1 MGIQKGWDAMGSGIS
16 TNLRLTL
23 LVTVAGVICFLVLPG
38 FPVSRAATAAR
49 GARQDVSRSGLDRSR
64 QSALEKL
71 YANFRAG
78 GQFSEEEGA
87 LLRKFSEGVQ
97 LSELEADVLISRALN
112 DYYVAGNELT
122 KEQEDLLGRYEHF
135 VARRDHD
142 IADRKSQSLNKRIA
156 AAAAAPPR
164 NTPLAPPANDL
175 CAGAEII
182 PAAGPFPYL
191 TAVTS
196 DITDATVTGDPPGPS
211 CQIGLSRSIWYTFTP
226 ATTADYTISS
236 CTGAPTAT
244 TVDDTVMAIYTTTGG
259 CGGALTEL
267 PTGGTTDGCD
277 DDSCSGESFQAVIE
291 TRLNAGTQYFV
302 VIWEFGAAPPI
313 AGHTAVQLRVTRV
326 LGSANDI
333 CATAAPLSLDT
344 PVNGTTVAAGADY
357 SLSGTTCFTG
367 IGNSSSTAAGRDVVY
382 SFTAPAA
389 GNYSFRVTNFNTLSN
404 VILYVSTSCPPP
416 GILTCNS
423 LGGPVIAAA
432 NRDSPGSVNSSEEV
446 KCLSLTTGQQV
457 FVFVDE
463 NSVTDGSSFTIEVN
477 SCTQETEPNDTPAQ
491 ADPIVLGIEGSINP
505 AGDADFYTLGTPAAG
520 SRVFA
525 MVDGIAANAKGDFDL
540 RVTTATDTLEYDD
553 SNNDAPFRVLA
564 PNVAGTPTTGT
575 QTFLRVNHFSA
586 NPVPPIAPPPTPE
599 AAEPYRL
606 YAIVQPPINTATV
619 EAEPNNTIAQANA
632 AANNYFSGNLGGP
645 APSIDED
652 VFVFTAQAGTLIFLS
667 LDCDPL
673 RDNTPMNG
681 ALELLDG
688 AGATLLS
695 VNDGG
700 STSSTTASPGT
711 LVATTP
717 AAPSEALVFRISVT
731 GTYYARVSI
740 GTTLPGSTGAGD
752 YLLSIGNAMPASSGN
767 DTIGL
772 FRPAG
777 NLFFLRNSNT
787 TGFPDVTVAFGAPG
801 DLPIVGDWDGD
812 GTTTIGLYRPST
824 STFFLR
830 NSNTA
835 GFPDVIVSFG
845 DGPGGDLP
853 IVGDWDGDGDWTI
866 GVYRPSTST
875 FYLRN
880 TNTVGFPD
888 LSIPFG
894 APGDMP
900 IVGDW
905 DGDGTTTI
913 GLFRPSGNFFFL
925 RNSNSVGF
933 PDATVP
939 FGAAGDLPLVG
950 DWDGNGTTTIGL
962 FRSSGNLFF
971 LRNSNTVGFP
981 DITVSFGAA
990 GDKPL
995 SGNWDGN

>member
-1 MGIQKGWDAMGSGIS
+1 MGIQKGWDAMGSGMS

-122 KEQEDLLGRYEHF
+122 KEQEDLLGRYEQF

-175 CAGAEII
+175 CSGAEII

-191 TAVTS
+191 TAVTA

-211 CQIGLSRSIWYTFTP
+211 CQTGLSRSIWYTFTP

-652 VFVFTAQAGTLIFLS
+652 VFAFTAQAGTLIFLS

-717 AAPSEALVFRISVT
+717 ASPSEALVFRITVT

-740 GTTLPGSTGAGD
+740 GTTSPSSTGAGD